1 MPVEQYII
9 GGLVGLVFGCAVAC
23 CSAWLTKRS
32 LKKDKTVAVMG
43 VSFLRQLLDI
53 AALLVVFL
61 LRNVL
66 PFPLY
71 AVLIGTAI
79 GLSVGGIILAVRTGK
94 NMQDEQQ
101 N

>member
-1 MPVEQYII
+1 MSVEQYII
-9 GGLVGLVFGCAVAC
+9 GGLIGLVFGGAVAC

-32 LKKDKTVAVMG
+32 LKKDKTAAVMG

-53 AALLVVFL
+53 AALLIVFL

-71 AVLIGTAI
+71 ATLIGTAA
-79 GLSVGGIILAVRTGK
+79 GLSVGGILLAVRTGK
-94 NMQDEQQ
+94 KMENDRQ

>member
-9 GGLVGLVFGCAVAC
+9 GGLLGLAFGYAVAC

-53 AALLVVFL
+53 AALLIVFL

-71 AVLIGTAI
+71 AMLIGTAA
-79 GLSVGGIILAVRTGK
+79 GLSVGGIILAVRTGRK
-94 NMQDEQQ
+94 MQNEQQ
-101 N
+101 K